1 VADYDDGNDEGA
13 SSSDMGHVATAAHSG
28 MCQALPPIDHIERLL
43 EEACLNHVYLVKH
56 KLKDFDM
63 MKNFKIPGSLTQGM

>member
-1 VADYDDGNDEGA
+1 
-13 SSSDMGHVATAAHSG
+13 